1 MDQNNIPKNKKN
13 KFSFFSRKK
22 TAAPKPELTKEQR
35 RSRTIRR
42 LWIIFAS
49 FIGVIFLFFLLIYNG
64 VIGYMPDVEE
74 LKNPADRFASIIY
87 SADGEEMGRF
97 YRNTGNRVYADY
109 DEISQHVVNA
119 LIATED
125 SRFEEHSGIDF
136 RALGRVG
143 FKTLIMGDRSS
154 GGGSTITQQLAKQL
168 YSPESNSLLSRG
180 LQKPI
185 EWMIAVKLE
194 RFYTKEEIIK
204 MYLNQFDFL
213 YNAVGIKSAAQV
225 YFNKHPK
232 DLKIEEAAM
241 LVGMVKNPSIYNP
254 VRNPEKTRER
264 RNVVFEQMHKAGML
278 TRAETDSLCR
288 LPLTIDFH
296 RVDIKEGIAPY
307 FREEIRYMMRAKKP
321 ERSNYR
327 GWEYDKFRADSI
339 EWERNPLFGWIE
351 KNPKPDGSKY
361 DIYTDGL
368 RIYTTLDSRMQRY
381 AEEAVAE
388 HLGGYLQP
396 AFFREKRGSVGAPY
410 STNRSEI
417 SEIRINHLIRNAMK
431 QTDRWRM
438 MKKAGFS
445 EEDIKASFDKPHEM
459 KLFTYK
465 GAVDTVMT
473 PRDSLLYQKHILR
486 TGFMAMD
493 PKNGHVKAYVG
504 GPDFDYFKYDM
515 VSTGRRQ
522 IGSTVKPFLY
532 SMAMEEGYT
541 PCDMF
546 SNTLPVLYEQGR
558 VWRPKSGRARVG
570 QMVDL
575 KWALTNSNNW
585 ISARLISTLSPG
597 GLVRTMQS
605 FGITSK
611 LEPVLS
617 LCLGPADVSV
627 REMVSAYT
635 AFANKGMRVNPIF
648 VTAIVDSNGNI
659 ISQFAPQPSEV
670 LSEDGYYKILSML
683 MNVVNSGTGKRLRGA
698 PYNLT
703 AEMGGKTGTTNYNA
717 DGWFMGFTPN
727 LVAGC
732 WVGGEERFIHFNN
745 MGYGQGAAMALP
757 IYGLFMKKVFSDG
770 SLPYSQSD
778 KFDFPEDITLC
789 DKQFYGSG
797 EGSSSTEQEVVEESI
812 EDIFD

>member
-1 MDQNNIPKNKKN
+1 MISDRDNNKAKARNAKPLQTKKECQ
-13 KFSFFSRKK
+13 KHILRC
-22 TAAPKPELTKEQR
+22 
-35 RSRTIRR
+35 
-42 LWIIFAS
+42 LWWAFGGFMA
-49 FIGVIFLFFLLIYNG
+49 FIFLFFVLVYNG
-64 VIGYMPDVEE
+64 IIGYMPDVEE
-74 LKNPADRFASIIY
+74 LKNPADKFASIIY
-87 SADGEEMGRF
+87 TADGEEMGRF

-109 DEISQHVVNA
+109 DEISQHVVDA

-125 SRFEEHSGIDF
+125 ARFEDHSGIDF
-136 RALGRVG
+136 RALARVG
-143 FKTLIMGDRSS
+143 FKTLLMQDRSA

-168 YSPESNSLLSRG
+168 YSPESNSMFSRA

-185 EWMIAVKLE
+185 EWMIAVKIE
-194 RFYTKEEIIK
+194 RFYTKEEIVK

-254 VRNPEKTRER
+254 VRHPERTRDR
-264 RNVVFEQMHKAGML
+264 RNVVFDQMEKAGML
-278 TRAETDSLCR
+278 TRAQKDSLSR
-288 LPLTIDFH
+288 LPLTLDFH
-296 RVDIKEGIAPY
+296 RVGNHREGIAPY
-307 FREEIRYMMRAKKP
+307 FREELRYMLRAKKP
-321 ERSNYR
+321 ERENYR
-327 GWEYDKFRADSI
+327 GWEYDQFRADSI

-361 DIYTDGL
+361 DIYNDGL
-368 RIYTTLDSRMQRY
+368 RIYTTIDSRMQRY
-381 AEEAVAE
+381 AEEAVTE

-396 AFFREKRGSVGAPY
+396 AFFREKRGSRGAPY

-417 SEIRINHLIRNAMK
+417 SEIRVNHLIRNAMK
-431 QTDRWRM
+431 QTDRWRNM
-438 MKKAGFS
+438 RKSGYS
-445 EEDIKASFDKPHEM
+445 DDEIKASFNEPREM
-459 KLFTYK
+459 KIFSYS
-465 GAVDTVMT
+465 GPIDTVMT
-473 PRDSLLYQKHILR
+473 PLDSLIYQKHILR

-493 PKNGHVKAYVG
+493 PKSGHVKAYVG
-504 GPDFDYFKYDM
+504 GPDFNYFQYDM

-532 SMAMEEGYT
+532 TYAMEEGYT

-546 SNTLPVLYEQGR
+546 SNTLPELYEAGR
-558 VWRPKSGRARVG
+558 IWRPKSGRARVG

-575 KWALTNSNNW
+575 RWALTNSNNW

-597 GLVRTMQS
+597 ALVRTMQR

-627 REMVSAYT
+627 REMVTAYT
-635 AFANKGMRVNPIF
+635 AFANKGMRVDPIF
-648 VTAIVDSNGNI
+648 VTTITDSNGGI
-659 ISQFAPQPSEV
+659 IAEFTPHHTEVISEKA
-670 LSEDGYYKILSML
+670 YYRILSMM
-683 MNVVNSGTGKRLRGA
+683 MNVVNSGTGARLRRA

-717 DGWFMGFTPN
+717 DGWFMGYTPH

-757 IYGLFMKKVFSDG
+757 IYGKFMKKVYSDRH
-770 SLPYSQSD
+770 LPYSQSD
-778 KFDFPEDITLC
+778 KFEFPEDIKICESEFTDDL
-789 DKQFYGSG
+789 GS
-797 EGSSSTEQEVVEESI
+797 ESDEVAEESM
-812 EDIFD
+812 ENAFD

>member
-1 MDQNNIPKNKKN
+1 MEFNTKNEQK
-13 KFSFFSRKK
+13 RKEK
-22 TAAPKPELTKEQR
+22 VILTPEQKLQR
-35 RSRTIRR
+35 AVRC
-42 LWIIFAS
+42 LWIGFGG
-49 FIGVIFLFFLLIYNG
+49 FILFILLFFALIYNG
-64 VIGYMPDVEE
+64 IIGYMPDVEE
-74 LKNPADRFASIIY
+74 LKNPTDKFASIIY

-109 DEISQHVVNA
+109 DEISPYVVDA

-125 SRFEEHSGIDF
+125 SRFEDHSGIDF
-136 RALGRVG
+136 RALMRVG
-143 FKTLIMGDRSS
+143 FKTLLMQDRSA

-168 YSPESNSLLSRG
+168 YSPESNSMFSRAF
-180 LQKPI
+180 QKPI

-232 DLKIEEAAM
+232 DLTIEESAM

-254 VRNPEKTRER
+254 VRHPERTRER
-264 RNVVFEQMHKAGML
+264 RNIVFEQMQKAGML
-278 TRAETDSLCR
+278 TAAQADSLR
-288 LPLTIDFH
+288 ALPLTLDFH
-296 RVDIKEGIAPY
+296 RVDHKNGIAPY
-307 FREEIRYMMRAKKP
+307 FREEIRYMLRAQKP
-321 ERSNYR
+321 VRSNYR

-351 KNPKPDGSKY
+351 KNPKPDGTKY
-361 DIYTDGL
+361 DIYNDGL
-368 RIYTTLDSRMQRY
+368 RIYTTLDSRMQRH
-381 AEEAVAE
+381 AEEAVTE

-396 AFFREKRGSVGAPY
+396 AFFKEKRGSKGAPY
-410 STNRSEI
+410 STNRAEI
-417 SEIRINHLIRNAMK
+417 SEVRVNHLIRNAMK
-431 QTDRWRM
+431 QTDRWRSM
-438 MKKAGFS
+438 SKAGFS
-445 EEDIKASFDKPHEM
+445 EDEIKASFNEPRDM
-459 KLFTYK
+459 KIFSYA
-465 GAVDTVMT
+465 GPVDTLMT
-473 PRDSLLYQKHILR
+473 PLDSLIYQKHILR

-504 GPDFDYFKYDM
+504 GPDFNFFQYDM

-532 SMAMEEGYT
+532 TYAIEEGYT

-546 SNTLPVLYEQGR
+546 ENTLPELYEGGR
-558 VWRPKSGRARVG
+558 LWRPKSGRARVG

-575 KWALTNSNNW
+575 RWALTNSNNW

-597 GLVRTMQS
+597 ALVRTMQS

-627 REMVSAYT
+627 REMVTAYT
-635 AFANKGMRVNPIF
+635 AFANKGMRVDPIF
-648 VTAIVDSNGNI
+648 VTAITDSNGNV
-659 ISQFAPQPSEV
+659 ISEFSPKHTEVISEKA
-670 LSEDGYYKILSML
+670 YYRILSMM
-683 MNVVNSGTGKRLRGA
+683 MNVVDSGTGARLRRA

-703 AEMGGKTGTTNYNA
+703 AEMGGKTGTTNFNA
-717 DGWFMGFTPN
+717 DGWFMGYTPQ

-757 IYGLFMKKVFSDG
+757 IYGLFMKKVFADK
-770 SLPYSQSD
+770 SLPFSQSE
-778 KFDFPEDITLC
+778 KFEFPEGLKICESEFTDTDDGL
-789 DKQFYGSG
+789 S
-797 EGSSSTEQEVVEESI
+797 EEAVEESI
-812 EDIFD
+812 DDVFD